1 VSSGMRGTGFSSA
14 LRAHGHADCHLCEN
28 ASQPRVSVLLRKKG
42 VAKTSRTRR
51 WKLFMTDCPVARSRF
66 AKKPHRRHGFGKP
79 LSEEQKSAT
88 WPIVWV

>member
-1 VSSGMRGTGFSSA
+1 MQTATCAKTQANLG
-14 LRAHGHADCHLCEN
+14 L
-28 ASQPRVSVLLRKKG
+28 SVLLRKKG

-51 WKLFMTDCPVARSRF
+51 WKLFMTDCLVARSRF